1 MTTVR
6 PSTMKNKVL
15 VNSSMKSLNQNE
27 DEQIVKD
34 NSSNYA
40 NQRSKFSQ
48 RLINSR
54 NVVKKKQV
62 IKTVVIKQNENISNA
77 LSDVADYII

>member
-1 MTTVR
+1 
-6 PSTMKNKVL
+6 
-15 VNSSMKSLNQNE
+15 MKSLNQNE